1 MADCALRGRLSGL
14 AACACARRAS
24 RVRAALDSSSFF
36 LYPNVDAEI
45 ADTATF
51 FGGRNEHDW
60 DRLLACTETRRFRP
74 GEIVLRAG
82 EADRALYLLA
92 DGGLELLAHGA
103 AAVPI
108 EAPATFGEGA
118 FLDGRPRTSSLR
130 ALTHGELERLS
141 WEAFEALSARDPQ
154 LGRDILVDVGRV
166 LAARL
171 RAGGGTFLG

>member
-1 MADCALRGRLSGL
+1 VRA
-14 AACACARRAS
+14 AACACARPAS
-24 RVRAALDSSSFF
+24 RVRAALDTSAFF
-36 LYPNVDAEI
+36 IYPNIEAEI
-45 ADTATF
+45 ADAATF
-51 FGGRNEHDW
+51 FGGRDEHDW

-82 EADRALYLLA
+82 EVDRALYLLA
-92 DGGLELLAHGA
+92 DGRLELQVPGA
-103 AAVPI
+103 PAVPI
-108 EAPATFGEGA
+108 EAPATVGEGA
-118 FLDGRPRTSSLR
+118 FLDGRPRTASLS